1 MKRLISAVI
10 LLAVITALCVINAV
24 TVKSAHTKLSEKL
37 EICIEAYN
45 KDDTEKA
52 FNTAT
57 QLENDWEKREEILS
71 IFVDHDIIDDLGVSI
86 SRLPALAKEDSD
98 TFLAE
103 CNAVKI
109 TLTHMIKDIS
119 VNAHTLF

>member
-1 MKRLISAVI
+1 MKRLISAAI
-10 LLAVITALCVINAV
+10 LLVVIILLCTINAV
-24 TVKSAHTKLSEKL
+24 TVKSAHTALL
-37 EICIEAYN
+37 EGLEVCVESYGKN
-45 KDDTEKA
+45 DTEGA
-52 FNTAT
+52 YQSAAA
-57 QLENDWEKREEILS
+57 LESDWEKREEILS
-71 IFVDHDIIDDLGVSI
+71 IFVDHDIIDDLGISI

-103 CNAVKI
+103 CNAVRI